1 MPCQNNIKMLSI
13 PNIKF
18 YEGGAELKATFQNH
32 LKCSRVEENPVFE
45 DVAISENEFTFNF
58 QFAIA
63 NNVVLKFQLV
73 DINIQVTAIT
83 KDWFLKEGETID
95 LTPINDTIYLLEQT
109 IISIINDFI
118 PPEGLPLDDMLCKA
132 LNVTFLGVEQAE
144 INFRNGHL
152 ELLLTPVFSNDP
164 TVVSLVRRLAQKRL
178 APLQKFLKNVLA
190 DPQNLDAH
198 TQELDDFAVYM
209 INWLITSPTIHYAV
223 APFFQHVPRFLA
235 LFQAHYG
242 PRADL

>member
-1 MPCQNNIKMLSI
+1 MPCQINIKLLST

-32 LKCSRVEENPVFE
+32 LKCSQVKENPVFE

-58 QFAIA
+58 QFSIA
-63 NNVVLKFQLV
+63 NNVLLKFQLV

-83 KDWFLKEGETID
+83 KEWFLKEGQTID

-109 IISIINDFI
+109 LISIINDFI
-118 PPEGLPLDDMLCKA
+118 PPEGLPLDDMICKA

-144 INFRNGHL
+144 INFRNGYL

-164 TVVSLVRRLAQKRL
+164 TVVTLIKNIAQKRFG
-178 APLQKFLKNVLA
+178 PLK
-190 DPQNLDAH
+190 
-198 TQELDDFAVYM
+198 
-209 INWLITSPTIHYAV
+209 
-223 APFFQHVPRFLA
+223 
-235 LFQAHYG
+235 
-242 PRADL
+242 